1 MSDREE
7 RERALRAV
15 LVEDEPPA
23 RRRLARLLDET
34 GRIEIVGE
42 ADTVRDAVTKIR
54 KLDPDVVFLDIRIPG
69 GDAFEVLARLE
80 EIPEVVFV
88 TAYDDYA
95 VKAFE
100 QDAVD
105 YLVKPV
111 GAERLG
117 EALDRLERRLS
128 RERVQEGLPKV
139 IAEQSSMPER
149 IVAKRR
155 GRIVLLDPAEISHV
169 TADHTLVFA
178 WKEGSSYLVPRILQD
193 LEDEL
198 APRGFRR
205 THRSALVNLS
215 FVEAVHPAES
225 GNFVLELRDEAR
237 SRVPLS
243 RRRARSLRR
252 EIGF

>member
-1 MSDREE
+1 MSEKSGETKRV
-7 RERALRAV
+7 RAV

-34 GRIEIVGE
+34 GRIDVVGE
-42 ADTVRDAVTKIR
+42 ADTVRDAVAKIR
-54 KLDPDVVFLDIRIPG
+54 KHDPDVVFLDIRIPG
-69 GDAFEVLARLE
+69 GDAFEVLKRLG
-80 EIPEVVFV
+80 EIPAVVFV

-95 VKAFE
+95 VRAFE

-111 GAERLG
+111 SAERLE
-117 EALDRLERRLS
+117 EALGRLERRLS
-128 RERVQEGLPKV
+128 RERIQEGLPKV
-139 IAEQSSMPER
+139 LSEQASMPER

-155 GRIVLLDPAEISHV
+155 GRIVLLDPEEVSHI

-178 WKEGSSYLVPRILQD
+178 WKEGDSYLVPKILQE

-198 APRGFRR
+198 SAHGFRR
-205 THRSALVNLS
+205 THRSAMVNLAY
-215 FVEAVHPAES
+215 VEAVHPAES
-225 GNFVLELRDEAR
+225 GNFVLELKDDAR

-243 RRRARSLRR
+243 RRRARALRK

>member
-1 MSDREE
+1 MSE
-7 RERALRAV
+7 RDEQQSTIRAV

-23 RRRLARLLDET
+23 RRRLARLLGDT
-34 GRIEIVGE
+34 GRVDVIGE
-42 ADTVRDAVTKIR
+42 ADTVRDAVAKIR
-54 KLDPDVVFLDIRIPG
+54 KLDPQVVFLDIRIPG

-111 GAERLG
+111 TAERLA
-117 EALDRLERRLS
+117 EALDRLERRL
-128 RERVQEGLPKV
+128 RHDRVQEGLPKV
-139 IAEQSSMPER
+139 LASQTRMPER

-155 GRIVLLDPAEISHV
+155 GRIVLLDPTEVSHV

-178 WKEGSSYLVPRILQD
+178 WKEGNSYLVPRILQE

-198 APRGFRR
+198 TPRGFRR
-205 THRSALVNLS
+205 THRSALVNLA
-215 FVEAVHPAES
+215 FIEAVHPAES
-225 GNFVLELRDEAR
+225 GNFVLELKDEPR

-243 RRRARSLRR
+243 RRRARTLRK
-252 EIGF
+252 EVGF

>member
-1 MSDREE
+1 MSE
-7 RERALRAV
+7 RNEQQSTIRAV

-23 RRRLARLLDET
+23 RRRLARLLGET
-34 GRIEIVGE
+34 GRVEVIGE

-54 KLDPDVVFLDIRIPG
+54 KLDPGVVFLDIRIPG

-111 GAERLG
+111 TAERLA

-128 RERVQEGLPKV
+128 RDRVQDGLPKLL
-139 IAEQSSMPER
+139 AEQTRTPDR
-149 IVAKRR
+149 LVAKRR
-155 GRIVLLDPAEISHV
+155 GRIVLLDPAEVSHV

-178 WKEGSSYLVPRILQD
+178 WKEGNSYLVPRILQE

-198 APRGFRR
+198 TPRGFRR

-215 FVEAVHPAES
+215 FIEAVHPAES
-225 GNFVLELRDEAR
+225 GNFVLELKDETR

-243 RRRARSLRR
+243 RRRARSLRK